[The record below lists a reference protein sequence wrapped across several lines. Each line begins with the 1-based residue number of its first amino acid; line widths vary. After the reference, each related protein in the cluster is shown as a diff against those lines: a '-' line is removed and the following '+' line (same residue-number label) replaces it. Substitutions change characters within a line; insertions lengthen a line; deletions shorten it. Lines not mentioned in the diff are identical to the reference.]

1 MKDILAA
8 LEAVK
13 MAEEHLHYTAEGEF
27 EYNEDLDK
35 AYGLLRDARVI
46 LGRFVKQQLEIL
58 DDD

>member
-13 MAEEHLHYTAEGEF
+13 MAEEHLHYTADGEF
-27 EYNEDLDK
+27 EYNDDLDK

-46 LGRFVKQQLEIL
+46 LWKFNEQ
-58 DDD
+58 